1 MASQHS
7 SHFDSFE
14 PRGER
19 FASLSMQ
26 ANYANQELARL
37 NEILDEAVGS
47 LVESFSGLVAD
58 LTLYRADPG
67 AQSETPINARIETAL
82 RALQFHDM
90 TSQLVERVRDR
101 MAQVENLC
109 TLPREAITDNEVKPL
124 HSVVA
129 RTTPAT
135 FSSEEAH
142 GSVDLF

>member
-19 FASLSMQ
+19 FTSLGMQ
-26 ANYANQELARL
+26 AEYANQELARL
-37 NEILDEAVGS
+37 NEILDEAVSS

-58 LTLYRADPG
+58 LTLHRANPA
-67 AQSETPINARIETAL
+67 AQPDTPINARIEAAL

-101 MAQVENLC
+101 MTQMQSLC
-109 TLPREAITDNEVKPL
+109 TLPREQLAQLEVKPL

-135 FSSEEAH
+135 FGSDAAN